1 MATEHL
7 HQIVGFRLVV
17 RAVVELREL
26 LEERLVVQTL
36 DRSSKGQ
43 VGRGDSPCFALWQFV
58 GEDVAP

>member
-7 HQIVGFRLVV
+7 HQIGGFRLVV

-36 DRSSKGQ
+36 DRS
-43 VGRGDSPCFALWQFV
+43 RNAICDGDAV
-58 GEDVAP
+58 V